1 MTEKSYKS
9 TRARPPG
16 KPTNSTACEQM
27 AEAGDVEGLWQ
38 YLAVSDWTLFNHE
51 ETFRL
56 LLRAI
61 QVQSA
66 QDPARFAQDI
76 FSRLLG
82 FTTCLVCRS
91 HYYIAHQI
99 RMADRLDQGRGTQ
112 PLPREVTHEY
122 LPPLVALQG
131 HLAELAQAQASTM
144 RLWELARQRR
154 LENDRIE
161 HGRGRRR
168 RHPPTFPPPDE
179 KAVPTVADREPAN
192 RLAGLLGDLP

>member
-1 MTEKSYKS
+1 MAVKSYKS
-9 TRARPPG
+9 TRGKPPG
-16 KPTNSTACEQM
+16 KPTNPTTREQM

-38 YLAVSDWTLFNHE
+38 YLAGSDWTMFNHE

-66 QDPARFAQDI
+66 QDPARFAQGT

-82 FTTCLVCRS
+82 FTAYLVCRS

-99 RMADRLDQGRGTQ
+99 QMADRLDQGRGTP
-112 PLPREVTHEY
+112 PLPREVTDGY
-122 LPPLVALQG
+122 LPPLVGLQG
-131 HLAELAQAQASTM
+131 HLADLAQAQASTV
-144 RLWELARQRR
+144 RLWELARQKR

-161 HGRGRRR
+161 QKGGRRR
-168 RHPPTFPPPDE
+168 RRPPTFPPPEE
-179 KAVPTVADREPAN
+179 KAVPTEADSEPVN